1 MITTEE
7 ITKSY
12 GRNLVL
18 RGITFCAAVG
28 RITLLVG
35 PNGAG
40 KSTTIKVLAG
50 LIRPNS
56 GNARINK
63 IDIAAHRIGAQRS
76 LAYLPQRPS
85 FHPRMYFDRSNRLP
99 KGRLQPKSAILRM
112 RARRN
117 PRLFCLC
124 QRTILSISCESDPI
138 SHCACLAR

>member
-18 RGITFCAAVG
+18 RGITFCAAAG
-28 RITLLVG
+28 KITLLVG

-63 IDIAAHRIGAQRS
+63 IRHCRCNELRRSVRWRICRND
-76 LAYLPQRPS
+76 PV
-85 FHPRMYFDRSNRLP
+85 F
-99 KGRLQPKSAILRM
+99 I
-112 RARRN
+112 RA
-117 PRLFCLC
+117 
-124 QRTILSISCESDPI
+124 
-138 SHCACLAR
+138 